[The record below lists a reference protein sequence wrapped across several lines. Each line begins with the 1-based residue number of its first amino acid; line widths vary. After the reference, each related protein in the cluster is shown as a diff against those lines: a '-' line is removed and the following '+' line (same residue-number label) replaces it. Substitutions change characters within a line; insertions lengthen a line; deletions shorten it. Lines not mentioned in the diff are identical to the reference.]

1 MGSEM
6 CIRDRNQ
13 SVEKK
18 NIKRS
23 LIDYEVYDINPEP
36 VTDMEWVY
44 KSANEKKLSATLE
57 TGKVV
62 NLTIPEKSS
71 FFLVDKSNF
80 VKVISTDLMLWAK
93 ELSYSGYRIL
103 MYIISNIGVNDDMIR
118 ISISELRSIY
128 AWKSNT
134 MIYQGLENL
143 LSCRFIFRSSE
154 SNMIYFVNRNKIYNG
169 NRVMEAK
176 KDMNNRGAY
185 GRIGVELPKFDEI
198 IKAKKNYSKAIKNA
212 TNR

>member
-1 MGSEM
+1 M
-6 CIRDRNQ
+6 NQ
-13 SVEKK
+13 SGEKK

-176 KDMNNRGAY
+176 KDMDNRDSY

-198 IKAKKNYSKAIKNA
+198 IKAKKSYSKAIKNA
-212 TNR
+212 TRR

>member
-1 MGSEM
+1 M
-6 CIRDRNQ
+6 NQ
-13 SVEKK
+13 SGEKK

-57 TGKVV
+57 TGKVI

-169 NRVMEAK
+169 NRVVEAK
-176 KDMNNRGAY
+176 KDMENIDAY

-198 IKAKKNYSKAIKNA
+198 IKAKKSYSKAIKNA
-212 TNR
+212 TRR

>member
-1 MGSEM
+1 M
-6 CIRDRNQ
+6 NQ
-13 SVEKK
+13 SGEKK

-103 MYIISNIGVNDDMIR
+103 MYILSNIGVNDDMIR

-169 NRVMEAK
+169 NRVVEAK
-176 KDMNNRGAY
+176 KDMDNRDAY

-198 IKAKKNYSKAIKNA
+198 IKAKKSYSKAIKNA

>member
-1 MGSEM
+1 M
-6 CIRDRNQ
+6 NQ
-13 SVEKK
+13 SGEKK

-103 MYIISNIGVNDDMIR
+103 MYILSNIGVNDDMIR

-169 NRVMEAK
+169 NRVVEAK
-176 KDMNNRGAY
+176 KDMDNRGAY

-198 IKAKKNYSKAIKNA
+198 IKAKKSYSKAIKNA

>member
-1 MGSEM
+1 M
-6 CIRDRNQ
+6 
-13 SVEKK
+13 KK
-18 NIKRS
+18 SKS

-36 VTDMEWVY
+36 VRDMEWVY
-44 KSANEKKLSATLE
+44 KASSEKRMSATLE

-62 NLTIPEKSS
+62 SLTIPEKSS
-71 FFLVDKSNF
+71 FFLVDKSSF

-93 ELSYSGYRIL
+93 ELSYPGYRIL
-103 MYIISNIGVNDDMIR
+103 MYILSNVGVNDDVVR
-118 ISISELRSIY
+118 ISIAELRSIY

-176 KDMNNRGAY
+176 KDLDNKDAY
-185 GRIGVELPKFDEI
+185 NRIGVELPKFDES
-198 IKAKKNYSKAIKNA
+198 IKAKRNYSKAIKNA